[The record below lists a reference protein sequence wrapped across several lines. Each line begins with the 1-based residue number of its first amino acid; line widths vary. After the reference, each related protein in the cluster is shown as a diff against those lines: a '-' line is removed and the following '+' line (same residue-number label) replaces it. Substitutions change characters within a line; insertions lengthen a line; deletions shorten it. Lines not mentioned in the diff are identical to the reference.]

1 MKSCCENCLVCY
13 LNEYTTVK
21 IKDNTIIECDSQ
33 IKATK
38 ENREGLQKEIEKHK

>member
-1 MKSCCENCLVCY
+1 MKSCCENCIACY

-21 IKDNTIIECDSQ
+21 VVNNTIVECDSQ
-33 IKATK
+33 IKDTK